1 MFPLPLPRHRDNLF
15 ENIAAMKPHALVIPY
30 PAQGHIS
37 PILKLAKILHSRG
50 FYITFVNTEFNHRRL
65 IRAHGP
71 DSVKGLDDFQ
81 FKTIPDGLSPSDTD
95 ATQDIPA
102 LCNSIQNTC
111 TVPFL
116 NLVKNLNESSDSPRV
131 SCIVSDGVMSFT
143 LQAAEELNI
152 PEVVFFTTSA
162 CGFAGYLHYAEL
174 VARGYV
180 PLKDES
186 WLTNGY
192 LDTTIDWI
200 PGMKGIRLKDLP
212 SFIRTTDPED
222 IMINYNI
229 VQTRN
234 ASRAKAIIF
243 NTYYDLEKEVLEAIN
258 TKFDRVY
265 TIGPLLMMEQN
276 VNFGKLESVVSS
288 LWKEEVGCLEWLDQ
302 REMKS
307 VIYVNFGSITVM
319 SVEQLQEFAW
329 GLADSKQNF
338 LWIIRPDL
346 VSGESAILPA
356 EFLEKTKDRGILA
369 GWCPQ
374 ERVLAH
380 PSVGVFLTHCGWNS
394 TIESI
399 SCGVPM
405 ICWPFFAEQQT
416 NCRYACSTWEN
427 GVEIDSNA
435 TREKVAESV
444 KEMMEGETGRN
455 MRAKALEWK
464 EKAQLATKPGG
475 SSFQNLEKL
484 IKNTLLENGTNYP

>member
-1 MFPLPLPRHRDNLF
+1 
-15 ENIAAMKPHALVIPY
+15 MKPHALVIPY
-30 PAQGHIS
+30 PAQGHIR
-37 PILKLAKILHSRG
+37 PLLKLAKILHSKG
-50 FYITFVNTEFNHRRL
+50 FYITFVNTEFNHQRL
-65 IRAHGP
+65 VRAQGA
-71 DSVKGLDDFQ
+71 DAVKGFLDFQ
-81 FKTIPDGLSPSDTD
+81 FKTIPDGLPPSDPD

-102 LCNSIQNTC
+102 LCDSIQKNC
-111 TVPFL
+111 LVPFL
-116 NLVKNLNESSDSPRV
+116 NLIENLNDLLDSPRV

-143 LQAAEELNI
+143 LEAAEELNI

-162 CGFAGYLHYAEL
+162 CGFMGYLHYAEL

-200 PGMKGIRLKDLP
+200 TGMKGIRLKDLP
-212 SFIRTTDPED
+212 SFIRTTNPED
-222 IMINYNI
+222 IMVNYNI

-243 NTYYDLEKEVLEAIN
+243 NTYDELEKEVLEAIQ
-258 TKFDRVY
+258 TKFDQVY
-265 TIGPLLMMEQN
+265 TIGPLQLLEQN
-276 VNFGKLESVVSS
+276 VNNGKLDSVVSS
-288 LWKEEVGCLEWLDQ
+288 LWKEDVGCLQWLDQ
-302 REMKS
+302 REMNS

-319 SVEQLQEFAW
+319 SAEQLQEFAW
-329 GLADSKQNF
+329 GLADSQQYF

-346 VSGESAILPA
+346 VNGESAILSA
-356 EFLEKTKDRGILA
+356 EFLERTKDRGILA

-374 ERVLAH
+374 EKVLEH

-399 SCGVPM
+399 SNGVPI

-416 NCRYACSTWEN
+416 NCRYSCSNWKI
-427 GVEIDSNA
+427 GVEIESNSN
-435 TREKVAESV
+435 REKVAESV
-444 KEMMEGETGRN
+444 KEMMEGEKGRE
-455 MRAKALEWK
+455 MKKVALEWK

-475 SSFQNLEKL
+475 SSYQNLEKL
-484 IKNTLLENGTNYP
+484 INTTFLEN

>member
-1 MFPLPLPRHRDNLF
+1 
-15 ENIAAMKPHALVIPY
+15 MKPHALVIPY
-30 PAQGHIS
+30 PAQGHIR
-37 PILKLAKILHSRG
+37 PILKLAKILHSQG

-81 FKTIPDGLSPSDTD
+81 FKTIPDGLSPSDTN
-95 ATQDIPA
+95 ATQDIPS

-111 TVPFL
+111 LVPFL

-152 PEVVFFTTSA
+152 PEVVFFTISA
-162 CGFAGYLHYAEL
+162 CGFMGYLHYAEL

-212 SFIRTTDPED
+212 NFIRTTDPDD
-222 IMINYNI
+222 IMLNYNI
-229 VQTRN
+229 VQTRD
-234 ASRAKAIIF
+234 ASRARAIIF
-243 NTYYDLEKEVLEAIN
+243 NTYDDLEKEVLEAIN

-276 VNFGKLESVVSS
+276 VNFGKLESVASS
-288 LWKEEVGCLEWLDQ
+288 LWEEEVGCLEWLDQ

-356 EFLEKTKDRGILA
+356 EFLEETKDRGILA

-444 KEMMEGETGRN
+444 KEMMEGEKGRN

-464 EKAQLATKPGG
+464 EKARLATKPGG
-475 SSFQNLEKL
+475 SSYQNLEKL
-484 IKNTLLENGTNYP
+484 IRNTLLENGTNYP